1 MHQNLWG
8 IAVKSFF
15 LVPAL
20 MLASVALVTAQN
32 SNSHNSTTQSEE
44 NSGAKGMQT
53 VRGCLSKTGNTY
65 VILGGTPMRQYRII
79 GGDIAAFKGK
89 QDKTVEVTG
98 LVGEKES
105 GASTNGQ
112 YGPGSTTGVG
122 YDTIIAKSVKVV
134 VDNCGP

>member
-1 MHQNLWG
+1 MRS
-8 IAVKSFF
+8 IF
-15 LVPAL
+15 LN
-20 MLASVALVTAQN
+20 VALLLACGVFVAAQSAN
-32 SNSHNSTTQSEE
+32 SGNSAGQNGE
-44 NSGAKGMQT
+44 NSSANEVQT

-89 QDKTVEVTG
+89 QNRVVEVTG
-98 LVGEKES
+98 IVGEKVS

>member
-1 MHQNLWG
+1 MRS
-8 IAVKSFF
+8 AVLSVV
-15 LVPAL
+15 LVAGGL
-20 MLASVALVTAQN
+20 LVAAQN
-32 SNSHNSTTQSEE
+32 P
-44 NSGAKGMQT
+44 NSGNSGGKATQT
-53 VRGCLSKTGNTY
+53 IRGCLSKTGNTY

-89 QDKTVEVTG
+89 ENKTVEVTG

-134 VDNCGP
+134 VDNCG

>member
-1 MHQNLWG
+1 MRS
-8 IAVKSFF
+8 AVLSVV
-15 LVPAL
+15 LLGVVL
-20 MLASVALVTAQN
+20 LACGPFVAAQN
-32 SNSHNSTTQSEE
+32 PNSGNSGTKTTQ
-44 NSGAKGMQT
+44 T
-53 VRGCLSKTGNTY
+53 IRGCLTKTGNTY

-89 QDKTVEVTG
+89 QNKTVEVTG

-134 VDNCGP
+134 VDNCG